1 MEETKHI
8 SNDET
13 EHHKEIIDNATFIGY
28 GVVAPVIFAVG
39 LAGNLA
45 TLVTLSNRTKFSGR
59 IYTYLRALAISDLGC
74 LILSIIMVAL
84 GTYRYIFMY
93 TKYTKITICRHI

>member
-1 MEETKHI
+1 MEGTKLVSTET
-8 SNDET
+8 T

-28 GVVAPVIFAVG
+28 GIVAPVIFAVG
-39 LAGNLA
+39 LAGNFA

-74 LILSIIMVAL
+74 LILSIASISL
-84 GTYRYIFMY
+84 GM
-93 TKYTKITICRHI
+93 

>member
-1 MEETKHI
+1 MAATKLVI
-8 SNDET
+8 NEKT
-13 EHHKEIIDNATFIGY
+13 EDHKEIIDNATFIGY

-45 TLVTLSNRTKFSGR
+45 TLVTLSNRAKFSGR

-74 LILSIIMVAL
+74 LVLSIIMVAL
-84 GTYRYIFMY
+84 GMY
-93 TKYTKITICRHI
+93 TYILHLLKLQ